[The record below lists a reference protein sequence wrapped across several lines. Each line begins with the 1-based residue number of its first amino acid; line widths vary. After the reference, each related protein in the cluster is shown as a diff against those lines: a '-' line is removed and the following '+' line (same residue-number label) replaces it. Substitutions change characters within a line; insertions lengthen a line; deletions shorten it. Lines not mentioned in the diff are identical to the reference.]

1 MVAAAAGARAAGR
14 AARVRGEEGGGRLVR
29 ARGISPEDLLGRWGA
44 ASARGEPRL
53 FPCSLVRPCCCCCC
67 CSSSPSFPT
76 SPPLLFP
83 LHALF
88 PLRAPCRAV
97 PRRWWGSTV
106 ARCREQ
112 PLTLPPARRS
122 RPAGAGRG
130 RGARLKLGGGG
141 AAVPSCCRPAWRRP
155 AWSGCWARCSS
166 WCRGARRGPWCS
178 AAWFPTCPSTATSD
192 GRRTPR
198 ASPPTCAWCCWWRTS
213 CGYCS
218 GNLVTVS
225 NRSFGIMGMEL
236 RLRQTLVLLPC
247 TFSQSSGSQSTVC
260 PWFGRRFESPLLWQ
274 SIIMIITMLLM
285 LKLCTEVRVSNDL
298 NIKRRSFSDFD
309 LNYFWHW
316 SKFTDYVQCVL
327 TFTGV
332 TGYITYLWLDSSLF
346 VETLGF
352 LAVFT
357 EAMLGVPQLYRNYQN
372 RSTEGMSVKMV
383 LMWTSGDT
391 FKTVYFILNK
401 APLQF
406 SICGLLQVFVDMAI
420 LLQVYLYSSYPQ
432 KPTSHTTHPAST
444 KAL

>member
-14 AARVRGEEGGGRLVR
+14 AARVRGEEGRGRLVR

-53 FPCSLVRPCCCCCC
+53 FPCSLVRPWCCC

-141 AAVPSCCRPAWRRP
+141 AAVPSCCPPAWRRP

-218 GNLVTVS
+218 GEW
-225 NRSFGIMGMEL
+225 GCAL
-236 RLRQTLVLLPC
+236 RGVPPRLLPAC
-247 TFSQSSGSQSTVC
+247 RLASS
-260 PWFGRRFESPLLWQ
+260 
-274 SIIMIITMLLM
+274 
-285 LKLCTEVRVSNDL
+285 
-298 NIKRRSFSDFD
+298 
-309 LNYFWHW
+309 
-316 SKFTDYVQCVL
+316 
-327 TFTGV
+327 
-332 TGYITYLWLDSSLF
+332 
-346 VETLGF
+346 
-352 LAVFT
+352 
-357 EAMLGVPQLYRNYQN
+357 
-372 RSTEGMSVKMV
+372 
-383 LMWTSGDT
+383 
-391 FKTVYFILNK
+391 
-401 APLQF
+401 
-406 SICGLLQVFVDMAI
+406 
-420 LLQVYLYSSYPQ
+420 
-432 KPTSHTTHPAST
+432 
-444 KAL
+444 